1 MGNFI
6 ITKDQ
11 DFFQKIGDY
20 NYCNLEDM
28 ILPDTIALDTET
40 TSLKPILGDI
50 FAIQLGTGENNYLI
64 HCYDNNYEPKDVFKY
79 LEGRTLV
86 GHNITFDLKWLY
98 KYGFYPKKVKDTF
111 IASKILYNGFPPSFR
126 HGFGYV
132 FEREMDIIYDK
143 SEQKN
148 IHNVKLSTKASI
160 NYCFQD
166 VDRLLELHDVLE
178 QKLIDSKAL
187 DAYNLHCK
195 YIKGLAYMEHCGAP
209 INIDKWKEKIIK
221 DIKYQKECENIV
233 LEYIF
238 DHLPKF
244 RDNQI
249 DMFDIAKRLTISL
262 TSSKQ
267 MIPVFKELGIDILT
281 DEKKESIGE
290 DILSKSKHEFVKI
303 WLDFQK
309 ATHDVTT
316 FGQNILDKVIEGRI
330 YSSFNPILDTARIS
344 TSRGDINTLNL
355 PANQRTRECIEA
367 KEGFQM
373 IVSDYEGQE
382 TRTGADITGDKV
394 MIASIVNGLDLHCAF
409 ARLLYPEELQEL
421 SDEDIMTNHKAK
433 RNASKAPRFCFQFGG
448 TGYTLALNEGL
459 SLEEGQ
465 RIEGLYKELHPGI
478 YEYGNSKIKEAC
490 KLGYIES
497 VYGFKLHLPF
507 FNEFKELE
515 TKIQAITK
523 DDWDL
528 YKIGKKEYREQF
540 RKKELKEDYVVINQ
554 QAYNFYKNNKSNIS
568 KYFKLK
574 SQYFRLVLN
583 NPTQTT
589 AAFQTKLSIANLF
602 EYIVE
607 NNHQNLV
614 KLCIAP
620 HDEIVLESIDS
631 LCEHYQQKLG
641 EIMKESGNVF
651 IKNPLIKMEASA
663 NVGKNW
669 YLAK

>member
-1 MGNFI
+1 MANYI
-6 ITKDQ
+6 ITKNI
-11 DFFQKIGDY
+11 DFFKSIG
-20 NYCNLEDM
+20 NFLYCNLEEM
-28 ILPDTIALDTET
+28 QLTNTIAFDLET
-40 TSLKPILGDI
+40 TSIKPILGDI
-50 FAIQLGTGENNYLI
+50 FAIQIGTGKDNYLI
-64 HCYDNNYEPKDVFKY
+64 HCYNNNYIPQDVIPY
-79 LEGRTLV
+79 LEGKTLV

-98 KYGFYPKKVKDTF
+98 KYGYFHKDVKDTF
-111 IASKILYNGFPPSFR
+111 IASKILYNGYPPQFR
-126 HGFGYV
+126 HGFAYV
-132 FEREMDIIYDK
+132 FEREMGLYYNK

-160 NYCFQD
+160 DYCFQD
-166 VDRLLELHDVLE
+166 TDRLLELHTILE
-178 QKLIDSKAL
+178 QKLIDSGAQR
-187 DAYNLHCK
+187 AYDLHCK

-209 INIDKWKEKIIK
+209 LNVDKWKEKIKK
-221 DIKYQKECENIV
+221 DIEYQKECENIV
-233 LEYIF
+233 LEYIY
-238 DHLPKF
+238 DNLLKF

-249 DMFDIAKRLTISL
+249 DMFDTSKRLKVSL
-262 TSSKQ
+262 TSTKQ
-267 MIPVFKELGIDILT
+267 MIPVFKELGINILT
-281 DEKKESIGE
+281 DENKESISE
-290 DILSKSKHEFVKI
+290 DILAKSKHPFVEL
-303 WLDFQK
+303 WTNFQK

-316 FGQNILDKVIEGRI
+316 FGQNILDKIIDGRI

-344 TSRGDINTLNL
+344 TSKGDINTLNL

-367 KEGFQM
+367 KEGFKM

-409 ARLLYPEELQEL
+409 ARLLYPELEEL
-421 SDEDIMTNHKAK
+421 SDEEIIKNHKPK
-433 RNASKAPRFCFQFGG
+433 RNASKSPRFCFQFGG

-459 SLEEGQ
+459 PLEEGQ

-478 YEYGNSKIKEAC
+478 YEYGNTKIKEAC

-507 FNEFKELE
+507 FDEFKQLE
-515 TKIQAITK
+515 SKIQAITK

-528 YKIGKKEYREQF
+528 YKIGKKEYREEY
-540 RKKELKEDYVVINQ
+540 RKKDLKEPYTIIDHK
-554 QAYNFYKNNKSNIS
+554 AYNFYKNNKSNIS

-602 EYIVE
+602 EYIIE

-620 HDEIVLESIDS
+620 HDEIVLEVIDS
-631 LCEHYQQKLG
+631 LCEHYKVKLG

-663 NVGKNW
+663 NIGNNW
-669 YLAK
+669 YEAK